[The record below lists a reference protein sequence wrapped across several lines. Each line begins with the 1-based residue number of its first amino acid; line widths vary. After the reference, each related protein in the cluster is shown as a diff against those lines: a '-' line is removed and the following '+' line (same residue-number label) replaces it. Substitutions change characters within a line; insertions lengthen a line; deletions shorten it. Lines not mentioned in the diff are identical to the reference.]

1 MAKILATVL
10 LGAVGAAALAAD
22 QASYEGGDNYA
33 IPRPYTMALV
43 RSATIT
49 ANGAWSDAI
58 SGDETAETC
67 SRFLLTQADVREYFR
82 RARRVS
88 YKEYGQDLDMSRCSA
103 AGDLVLANGDRG
115 TWKVDLARRGV
126 ISLTDGR
133 NLHFHCPKCRAKVF
147 D

>member
-1 MAKILATVL
+1 VKIFVTAL
-10 LGAVGAAALAAD
+10 LLVAASALPAAD
-22 QASYEGGDNYA
+22 QAGYEGGDSYA

-43 RSATIT
+43 RSATIP

-67 SRFLLTQADVREYFR
+67 SKFLLTPADVRDYFR

-103 AGDLVLANGDRG
+103 AG
-115 TWKVDLARRGV
+115 
-126 ISLTDGR
+126 S
-133 NLHFHCPKCRAKVF
+133 FP
-147 D
+147 